1 MVGAINAIFY
11 PKQNSNNSKHI
22 CTYMYYAQP
31 RNHKFDETFLELALN
46 GSCRGADLEKYVF
59 GKCSRCRIVTSVV
72 ENVAD
77 VCRCGGPR
85 FGRSHIRLSAYLAC
99 ARKRSPGLIC
109 SDVALV
115 TYVTPGPSFLKKLT
129 AHAFLFKTC

>member
-31 RNHKFDETFLELALN
+31 RNHKFDETFLELTLN

-77 VCRCGGPR
+77 VCQDRHPSKCRNCVKNLLRGLLYNY
-85 FGRSHIRLSAYLAC
+85 FRSTAAHILSHGNRSCYRL
-99 ARKRSPGLIC
+99 
-109 SDVALV
+109 
-115 TYVTPGPSFLKKLT
+115 
-129 AHAFLFKTC
+129 